1 MLYPSIQEL
10 LKLSADEQGKERL
23 NKYTLVMATAKC
35 ARIITNQYV
44 KEHKE
49 AEKLNAE
56 RKDRR
61 YKKEFREEKPVRNAV
76 KDLSNNEYEI
86 LFPGD
91 EGYDEAVVDVRKL
104 EEEID
109 ALLKEKKERQDKS
122 SFKSDITAE
131 LMNAT
136 EEYEEISGYTVSDE
150 KTEIN

>member
-10 LKLSADEQGKERL
+10 LKLSADEQGNERL